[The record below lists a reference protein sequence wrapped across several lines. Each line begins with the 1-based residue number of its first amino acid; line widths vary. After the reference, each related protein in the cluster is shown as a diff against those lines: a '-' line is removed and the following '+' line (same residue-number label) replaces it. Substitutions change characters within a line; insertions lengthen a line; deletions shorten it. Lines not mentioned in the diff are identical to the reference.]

1 MKYYLVPEAD
11 LINLLETS
19 IWGQMLER
27 DGVDNWT
34 WYGESRKDIIKEYF
48 SDKTD
53 EELED
58 YNFNDCAEEDIKS
71 YNFVEKEDE

>member
-34 WYGESRKDIIKEYF
+34 
-48 SDKTD
+48 
-53 EELED
+53 
-58 YNFNDCAEEDIKS
+58 
-71 YNFVEKEDE
+71 

>member
-1 MKYYLVPEAD
+1 MKYYLVSEND
-11 LINLLETS
+11 LIDLLETS
-19 IWGQMLER
+19 IWRQMLER

-34 WYGESRKDIIKEYF
+34 WYGESRKDIIREYF
-48 SDKTD
+48 PDKTD
-53 EELED
+53 EELKD